1 MVNRHASLS
10 PRNSRNT
17 GFIPLGGG
25 SSNRDMTEG
34 IQLTTV
40 KSNASTGHRKAEM
53 PHQGSFDSAS
63 MHEKEKS
70 GHHHGH
76 RGRRK
81 LGESHLTRSNTGDEA
96 SLNAMG
102 KLYNKIIGFS
112 VVTRYLVYVV
122 PVGLLLAVPLIVL
135 SAIGKKEELRVGRK
149 QNTKKDAP
157 QDGPALFYIFL
168 WIEIMWISCWVAK
181 VVAIFLPAL
190 FMFFTGVVSKGT
202 RKYATVLG
210 NLILP
215 FSFFFWALASYVTYK
230 NLYRNYD
237 KDDNPV
243 SWCRTMGRVLGAL
256 FVSSAVFLGEKA
268 IVQLIGISYHQRSF
282 ANRIKASKREVHLLG
297 LLYDASR
304 TLFPMHCQEFADE
317 DFIIND
323 SIEAL
328 LRGKEGHKRNGSAT
342 PMKLI
347 GEVGK
352 IGDKVT
358 SVFGNLASEITGKNV
373 FNPNSAHSIVLEAL
387 EKNKSSEAMGRRIWM
402 SYVVENNNSLV
413 LEDFQEVLG
422 PAYKEEAEEAFY
434 MIDGDDNGDIS
445 LDEMVRKVAE
455 IGQERKAIAEGM
467 KDIGQALQAFDKILL
482 FVVLLIVVFIFLAF
496 FQSSFITTLT
506 TAGTTLLSLS
516 FIFAVTAQEFLGSCI
531 FLFVKHPYDVGD
543 RVDIAATKMVVNK
556 ISLLYSVFH
565 RLDTMQTVQIP
576 NIQLNNL
583 WIENISR
590 SRAMH
595 ETVEVNVSF
604 DTSFEDIELL
614 RVEMEKFVRQP
625 DNARDF
631 QPDLSISVGGVGDLD
646 KMLLFVTIQ
655 HKSNWHNDSV
665 RGSRRSKFMCALALA
680 LKKVP
685 IVAPGGG
692 TEPLGGPTNPTYS
705 VAVNDE
711 FASKSR
717 SDAAKAA
724 DEARMVP
731 TTKQENTEASETQ
744 AMDNFNSR
752 PPAAGVGVWDNRDDN
767 TLGSHDEEQNRAKD
781 IESLRTELKRESTRG
796 RRKPGESVPQLSL
809 ETAPRPSMSL
819 THASPRS
826 PMHGPFDE
834 ESETGMGA
842 TPYHSNLAAGP
853 SHGSHGY
860 QPYTAG
866 ASSSNVQTNVSH
878 PLYSSPSQRRAH
890 QGPPQGPPPQGP
902 PPAPQR

>member
-10 PRNSRNT
+10 PRSSRNM

-25 SSNRDMTEG
+25 ASNNEMSDG
-34 IQLTTV
+34 IQLTPV
-40 KSNASTGHRKAEM
+40 KSNASVNTGHRKAEV
-53 PHQGSFDSAS
+53 PHPTSFDTAS
-63 MHEKEKS
+63 QHENEKS
-70 GHHHGH
+70 GDHHGH
-76 RGRRK
+76 RGRRRK
-81 LGESHLTRSNTGDEA
+81 IGEGHLSRSNTGEEA
-96 SLNAMG
+96 SLNYMG
-102 KLYNKIIGFS
+102 RLYNKIIGFS

-135 SAIGKKEELRVGRK
+135 SAIGKKEDIPVGS
-149 QNTKKDAP
+149 P
-157 QDGPALFYIFL
+157 QENSFFSDGRRMEQGPPLFRIFL
-168 WIEIMWISCWVAK
+168 WIEIMWLSLWVAK
-181 VVAIFLPAL
+181 VVAWFLPAI

-202 RKYATVLG
+202 RKYAQVLG

-230 NLYRNYD
+230 NLW
-237 KDDNPV
+237 KDYEGPV
-243 SWCRTMGRVLGAL
+243 AWCKTMGRVLGAL

-317 DFIIND
+317 DYIIND
-323 SIEAL
+323 SIEVM
-328 LRGKEGHKRNGSAT
+328 LRGKKGHRRAGSAT

-347 GEVGK
+347 GEVGR

-358 SVFGNLASEITGKNV
+358 SVFGNIASEITGKNM
-373 FNPNSAHSIVLEAL
+373 FNPNSAHSVVLEAL
-387 EKNKSSEAMGRRIWM
+387 EKTRSSEAMGRRIWM
-402 SYVVENNNSLV
+402 SYVVENHNSLV

-422 PAYKEEAEEAFY
+422 PAYKDEAEEAFY
-434 MIDGDDNGDIS
+434 MIDNDDNGDIS
-445 LDEMVRKVAE
+445 LDEMVRKVVE
-455 IGQERKAIAEGM
+455 IGKERKAIAEGM
-467 KDIGQALQAFDKILL
+467 KDIGQALRAFDRILL
-482 FVVLLIVVFIFLAF
+482 FVVLLIIIFIFLMF
-496 FQSSFITTLT
+496 FQSSFVQTLT

-543 RVDIAATKMVVNK
+543 RVDITGIQMVVNK

-576 NIQLNNL
+576 NIQLNNN

-595 ETVEVNVSF
+595 ETIDMNVSF

-614 RVEMEKFVRQP
+614 RLEMEKFVRLP
-625 DNARDF
+625 ENSRDF

-646 KMLLFVTIQ
+646 KMLLHVTIS
-655 HKSNWHNDSV
+655 HKSNWHNDAV

-685 IVAPGGG
+685 INAPGGG
-692 TEPLGGPTNPTYS
+692 GEPLGGPTNPTYS
-705 VAVNDE
+705 VAVSDD

-717 SDAAKAA
+717 DDAAKSK

-731 TTKQENTEASETQ
+731 TSKQEHTEESETQ
-744 AMDNFNSR
+744 AMHDFNSR
-752 PPAAGVGVWDNRDDN
+752 PPAAGVGAWDNRDDH
-767 TLGSHDEEQNRAKD
+767 TLGSHDDEHSRAKD
-781 IESLRTELKRESTRG
+781 IETLRTDLKRESTRG
-796 RRKPGESVPQLSL
+796 RRKAGEGVPQLSL
-809 ETAPRPSMSL
+809 ETAPRPSISM
-819 THASPRS
+819 TQASPRS
-826 PMHGPFDE
+826 PHHGPFDE
-834 ESETGMGA
+834 EAETGMGA
-842 TPYHSNLAAGP
+842 TPYHSNLSAGP
-853 SHGSHGY
+853 SQGSQGY
-860 QPYTAG
+860 QPYG
-866 ASSSNVQTNVSH
+866 NVQTNVPH
-878 PLYSSPSQRRAH
+878 PLSSSASRRRSQ
-890 QGPPQGPPPQGP
+890 QGPPNGSQQGPPH
-902 PPAPQR
+902 QR

>member
-1 MVNRHASLS
+1 MNHHQSLS
-10 PRNSRNT
+10 PRNSRHS

-25 SSNRDMTEG
+25 NSNRDMTDG
-34 IQLTTV
+34 IQLTPV
-40 KSNASTGHRKAEM
+40 KSNASANTGHRKAEM
-53 PHQGSFDSAS
+53 PHPTSFDSAS
-63 MHEKEKS
+63 MHENEKS

-76 RGRRK
+76 RGRRRK
-81 LGESHLTRSNTGDEA
+81 DGETELSRSNTGDEA
-96 SLNAMG
+96 TSLNAMG
-102 KLYNKIIGFS
+102 RLYNKIIGFS

-122 PVGLLLAVPLIVL
+122 PVALLLGIPLIVL
-135 SAIGKKEELRVGRK
+135 SSIGEKNGLPVGKFKGGKR
-149 QNTKKDAP
+149 
-157 QDGPALFYIFL
+157 DGDPGPPLFKIFL
-168 WIEIMWISCWVAK
+168 WIEIMWLSLWAAK
-181 VVAIFLPAL
+181 VVAWFLPGL

-215 FSFFFWALASYVTYK
+215 FSFFFWALGSYVTFK
-230 NLYRNYD
+230 NLYRAED
-237 KDDNPV
+237 KSDTYVP
-243 SWCRTMGRVLGAL
+243 WCQTMGRVLGAL

-304 TLFPMHCQEFADE
+304 TLFPMHCPEFADE
-317 DFIIND
+317 DYIIND
-323 SIEAL
+323 SIEMM
-328 LRGKEGHKRNGSAT
+328 LRGKKGHKRAGSAT

-347 GEVGK
+347 GEVGR

-358 SVFGNLASEITGKNV
+358 SVFGNIASEITGKSV

-387 EKNKSSEAMGRRIWM
+387 EKSRSSEAMGRRIWM
-402 SYVVENNNSLV
+402 SYVVENHNSLV
-413 LEDFQEVLG
+413 LDDFQEVLG
-422 PAYKEEAEEAFY
+422 PAYKDEAEEAFY

-445 LDEMVRKVAE
+445 LDEMVRKVVE
-455 IGQERKAIAEGM
+455 IGTERKAIAEGM

-482 FVVLLIVVFIFLAF
+482 FVVLLVVVFIFLAF

-543 RVDIAATKMVVNK
+543 RVDISGTKMVVNK

-576 NIQLNNL
+576 NIQLNNI

-590 SRAMH
+590 SKAMH
-595 ETVEVNVSF
+595 ETIEVNVSF

-614 RVEMEKFVRQP
+614 RSEMEKFVRQP
-625 DNARDF
+625 ENARDF
-631 QPDLSISVGGVGDLD
+631 QPNLSISVGGVGDLD
-646 KMLLFVTIQ
+646 KLLLYVTIA

-665 RGSRRSKFMCALALA
+665 RASRRSKFMCALALA

-685 IVAPGGG
+685 VNGPGGG
-692 TEPLGGPTNPTYS
+692 GEPLGGPTNPSYS
-705 VAVNDE
+705 VAVTDD

-717 SDAAKAA
+717 ADADKAK

-731 TTKQENTEASETQ
+731 ASKQEHTEESETQ
-744 AMDNFNSR
+744 AMHDFNSR
-752 PPAAGVGVWDNRDDN
+752 PPAAGVGAWDNSDN
-767 TLGSHDEEQNRAKD
+767 HTLGSNEDHHRSKD
-781 IESLRTELKRESTRG
+781 IEALRTDLKRESTRG
-796 RRKPGESVPQLSL
+796 RRKAGEGVPQLSL
-809 ETAPRPSMSL
+809 ETAPRPSISM
-819 THASPRS
+819 TQPSPRS
-826 PMHGPFDE
+826 MRSPFDE
-834 ESETGMGA
+834 EAETGMGA
-842 TPYHSNLAAGP
+842 TPYHSNLSAGP
-853 SHGSHGY
+853 SQGSQGY
-860 QPYTAG
+860 QPFSGG
-866 ASSSNVQTNVSH
+866 ASSSSHIQTNVQN
-878 PLYSSPSQRRAH
+878 PLQSARSQ
-890 QGPPQGPPPQGP
+890 PPQGPPPQGP